1 MEQRINVD
9 RLEQAAELFGS
20 FDSNVRLI
28 EQEYGVQVLFRDTE
42 LKISGRSEERRVGK
56 ECRL

>member
-42 LKISGRSEERRVGK
+42 LKR
-56 ECRL
+56 